1 MKSNKDIQNHLDQ
14 LMKEAGKSP
23 ELKTSSGFEENL
35 FIQIDN
41 AEFRKRKS
49 ATIFTLSEVRKF
61 AAVIL
66 ILVLNISAVVL
77 YTTNSDEEQSDEHIS
92 QYSDEYFPDYTTLT
106 SLE

>member
-1 MKSNKDIQNHLDQ
+1 MKSKKDIQNHLDQ

-41 AEFRKRKS
+41 AEFGKRKS
-49 ATIFTLSEVRKF
+49 ATIFTLSEVRKY
-61 AAVIL
+61 AAIVLIL
-66 ILVLNISAVVL
+66 ILNISVVL
-77 YTTNSDEEQSDEHIS
+77 FYTKSSDDDQSIDDIV